1 MSTVAATSAPSQAA
15 AAAAAPVVVCPAAL
29 ALAPVRVS
37 LSGYVDGVKRL
48 VRTGFAWPV
57 GSHNLEEQRS
67 FAARLVAEHGFLEY
81 PGSQV
86 AAVLRAIDNCVASW
100 VAASAAG
107 RVQRSAAVAR
117 GCDPVQLTECRVDA
131 PLGLWRL
138 RDRFMW
144 DVANAEADPEAFA
157 QSCCEELLNRQS
169 EAVQQ
174 QLQADNLDVRR
185 FASEVALQIREHLA
199 ECWLGRAPQA
209 GEVCE
214 LPPGGKRPHG
224 KQSSWG
230 PSLERKDPSAAAA
243 EPPKSAKLTRRD
255 RAAKAAADD
264 EAFRQVLLP
273 ERLPV
278 GLLDAALQM

>member
-117 GCDPVQLTECRVDA
+117 GCDTVQLTECRVDTQ
-131 PLGLWRL
+131 LGRWRL
-138 RDRFMW
+138 RDRFLW

-174 QLQADNLDVRR
+174 QLQADDLDVRR

-209 GEVCE
+209 GEVRE
-214 LPPGGKRPHG
+214 RPGRRRPRSE
-224 KQSSWG
+224 QSSWG
-230 PSLERKDPSAAAA
+230 PSLERRDPSAATA
-243 EPPKSAKLTRRD
+243 ELPKSAKLTRRE